1 ICLCVCR
8 TSAVVRILNS
18 YFLILNWLV
27 AVRVRLWWLWRG
39 GEVTITVHANAGF
52 RRVGRRIA
60 GGECFF
66 DRLVE
71 IVSHASRVTRRVPE
85 AERRVFSPPGKSPA
99 RWGGPGLRG
108 GAGPPARR
116 PPPRGPGGA
125 PPAPRPP
132 RLGPR
137 RRR

>member
-1 ICLCVCR
+1 GERASFATCSRIRLCVRR

-85 AERRVFSPPGKSPA
+85 AERRVFPPTGKSPA
-99 RWGGPGLRG
+99 RCGAPALRG
-108 GAGPPARR
+108 AAGPPPAR
-116 PPPRGPGGA
+116 PPPREHRRS
-125 PPAPRPP
+125 PPPP
-132 RLGPR
+132 
-137 RRR
+137 